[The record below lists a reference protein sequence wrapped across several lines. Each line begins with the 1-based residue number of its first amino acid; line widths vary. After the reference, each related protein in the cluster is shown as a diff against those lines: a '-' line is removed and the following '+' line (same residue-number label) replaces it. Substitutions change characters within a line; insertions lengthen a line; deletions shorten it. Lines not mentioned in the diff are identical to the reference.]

1 MARKSAGKAGR
12 VPKRTSLAA
21 TPRKERKA
29 FMAASIPI
37 VVRLKKA
44 QLRKIERWIK
54 DQRGNIGQSEAI
66 RRLLALALKAKAK

>member
-1 MARKSAGKAGR
+1 
-12 VPKRTSLAA
+12 
-21 TPRKERKA
+21 
-29 FMAASIPI
+29 MAASIPI